1 MWYARENPHQPRPA
15 GGVPLSAYI
24 EHSPTDITNLISLR
38 DGLVAGLKHVAQQM
52 LLSRRIKPLEL
63 VIGRRKG
70 FCLEEILS
78 QDECLERGW

>member
-1 MWYARENPHQPRPA
+1 M
-15 GGVPLSAYI
+15 
-24 EHSPTDITNLISLR
+24 ISLR
-38 DGLVAGLKHVAQQM
+38 DGLVARLKHVAQQI
-52 LLSRRIKPLEL
+52 LLRRRIKALEL

>member
-38 DGLVAGLKHVAQQM
+38 DGLVAGLKLVPEYSTAGRHSGLVALGQ
-52 LLSRRIKPLEL
+52 
-63 VIGRRKG
+63 
-70 FCLEEILS
+70 
-78 QDECLERGW
+78 